1 MIKEYFDTRESQDPG
16 VFIKEMIRLSFQS
29 GASDL
34 HFQSEEKGILMKLRL
49 DGVLMQV
56 LEFGH
61 EEFWK
66 YMQKI
71 KFMSGV
77 KMNVDYLPQDGR
89 FAFEASDSKGEK
101 RQIDARVNFMPGV
114 KSENVVIRFLDAS
127 ETIESFEEI

>member
-1 MIKEYFDTRESQDPG
+1 
-16 VFIKEMIRLSFQS
+16 
-29 GASDL
+29 
-34 HFQSEEKGILMKLRL
+34 MKLRL

-89 FAFEASDSKGEK
+89 FSFEASDSKGEK